1 MEGISSYGR
10 PMSAAARAAAMR
22 VKMAGAGVRVTG
34 SLPGAAP
41 SSLTGPTYLAA
52 LEKLTT
58 TTEKWLESIE
68 KLREAAVKQQKRAKP
83 EDPASCDERVHKT
96 PLYKLAARKK
106 QAEDVVMK
114 EASRILAEDD
124 SGKSVG
130 SNERI
135 RPSTPTNMPKIVEPP
150 SEPVSRLPGIKLSG
164 PVSPPARKLDNL
176 DIKSQS
182 QPPKPELADPMNVDS
197 SAPNVPRI
205 VAPALDSPSTGLF
218 RPPVTTA
225 QTSVVSIPSTTPPTL
240 VTPPP
245 LATTGEVHLT
255 KDPVLTAAVS
265 SDIAAPVPL
274 PLPLRTKPSANSL
287 KTDTSVKSSD
297 ALSTSAAKKR
307 RLSAKTIL
315 ESLMEKKSRN
325 PIWYDG
331 EIQKIFTDMVFEM
344 SQQIQSMKREGRIVM
359 FAKDPACR
367 NLLVSMD
374 NMLQKSLRIVEV
386 SSFLFLKG
394 KPDVNQVETLK
405 TDLQKSLKAVEEFK
419 NSGWTMSGNDDDD
432 DDDDDS
438 DSENDDE

>member
-1 MEGISSYGR
+1 
-10 PMSAAARAAAMR
+10 MR

-34 SLPGAAP
+34 SLPGVGL
-41 SSLTGPTYLAA
+41 SSSTEPTYLSA

-68 KLREAAVKQQKRAKP
+68 KLKEAAVKQQKRAKP
-83 EDPASCDERVHKT
+83 EDPASSDERVHKT

-114 EASRILAEDD
+114 EASRILADGD

-135 RPSTPTNMPKIVEPP
+135 RPGTPTNMPKIVEPP
-150 SEPVSRLPGIKLSG
+150 SEPVSQTPEIKPPS
-164 PVSPPARKLDNL
+164 PVSSPARKLDNL
-176 DIKSQS
+176 DV
-182 QPPKPELADPMNVDS
+182 QPPKADVTDVMNIDS
-197 SAPNVPRI
+197 STPTLPQTVT
-205 VAPALDSPSTGLF
+205 PALEPPSTGLF
-218 RPPVTTA
+218 QPPVTT
-225 QTSVVSIPSTTPPTL
+225 QTSVASTPPTAPPAL
-240 VTPPP
+240 VTPP
-245 LATTGEVHLT
+245 LAAAGGVPST
-255 KDPVLTAAVS
+255 KEPVLTTVS
-265 SDIAAPVPL
+265 SDIVAPIPL

-287 KTDTSVKSSD
+287 RTDTSVKSSD

-331 EIQKIFTDMVFEM
+331 EIQKIFTDMVFEI

-367 NLLVSMD
+367 NLLVNLD
-374 NMLQKSLRIVEV
+374 NMLQKSLRTVEI

-394 KPDVNQVETLK
+394 KADVNQVETLRA
-405 TDLQKSLKAVEEFK
+405 DLQKSLKDVEEFK
-419 NSGWTMSGNDDDD
+419 KSGWTMSSNDDDE
-432 DDDDDS
+432 DDDS

>member
-34 SLPGAAP
+34 SLPGAGP
-41 SSLTGPTYLAA
+41 SSLTGSTYLAA
-52 LEKLTT
+52 LDKLTT

-68 KLREAAVKQQKRAKP
+68 KLKEAAVKQQKRAKP
-83 EDPASCDERVHKT
+83 EDPASSDER
-96 PLYKLAARKK
+96 
-106 QAEDVVMK
+106 
-114 EASRILAEDD
+114 EASRILADDD

-135 RPSTPTNMPKIVEPP
+135 RPSTPTNMPRIVEPP
-150 SEPVSRLPGIKLSG
+150 SEPVSHPTPQIKLSG
-164 PVSPPARKLDNL
+164 PSSPPTRKLDDL
-176 DIKSQS
+176 DVQSPKPDVADVMNIDPSTPTNIPQTATLVLDLS
-182 QPPKPELADPMNVDS
+182 QP
-197 SAPNVPRI
+197 SAAAHATGATIPPQ
-205 VAPALDSPSTGLF
+205 PAASASTTTTMTT
-218 RPPVTTA
+218 TTA
-225 QTSVVSIPSTTPPTL
+225 TTTTPHTL
-240 VTPPP
+240 VTPP
-245 LATTGEVHLT
+245 LATAGEVPSS
-255 KDPVLTAAVS
+255 KEPVLTTVS
-265 SDIAAPVPL
+265 NDIVAPVPL
-274 PLPLRTKPSANSL
+274 PLPLRSKPSANSL
-287 KTDTSVKSSD
+287 KADTSVKSPD

-315 ESLMEKKSRN
+315 ESLMEKKSRS

-344 SQQIQSMKREGRIVM
+344 SQQIQSMKRESRIVM

-367 NLLVSMD
+367 NLLVNLD
-374 NMLQKSLRIVEV
+374 NMLQKSLRTVEI

-405 TDLQKSLKAVEEFK
+405 TDLHKSLKDVEEFK
-419 NSGWTMSGNDDDD
+419 KSGWTMASNDD

>member
-34 SLPGAAP
+34 SLPVAGS

-68 KLREAAVKQQKRAKP
+68 KLRDAAVKQQKRAKP
-83 EDPASCDERVHKT
+83 EDPASCDER
-96 PLYKLAARKK
+96 
-106 QAEDVVMK
+106 
-114 EASRILAEDD
+114 EASRILADDD

-150 SEPVSRLPGIKLSG
+150 SEPISRLPNIKSSG
-164 PVSPPARKLDNL
+164 PVSPPVRKPNNL
-176 DIKSQS
+176 DIQS
-182 QPPKPELADPMNVDS
+182 RKPGIAANAMNIDS
-197 SAPNVPRI
+197 PTPNIPQT
-205 VAPALDSPSTGLF
+205 VAPALESPPTGPF
-218 RPPVTTA
+218 RPTGTVGTSVASIPPQTTNITTA
-225 QTSVVSIPSTTPPTL
+225 TTPPTL
-240 VTPPP
+240 VTPP
-245 LATTGEVHLT
+245 LATAGEAPST
-255 KDPVLTAAVS
+255 KEPVLTAAT
-265 SDIAAPVPL
+265 SDIAAPIPL

-287 KTDTSVKSSD
+287 KADTSVKSSD

-315 ESLMEKKSRN
+315 ESLLEKKSRN

-367 NLLVSMD
+367 NLLVNMD
-374 NMLQKSLRIVEV
+374 NMLQKSLRTVEI

-405 TDLQKSLKAVEEFK
+405 TDLQKSLKDVEEFK
-419 NSGWTMSGNDDDD
+419 KSGWTMSGNDDDD

>member
-34 SLPGAAP
+34 SLPHAGP

-83 EDPASCDERVHKT
+83 EDPASSDER
-96 PLYKLAARKK
+96 
-106 QAEDVVMK
+106 

-150 SEPVSRLPGIKLSG
+150 SDIKSSG
-164 PVSPPARKLDNL
+164 LISPPARKLDNL
-176 DIKSQS
+176 DIQSQPQPQPQP
-182 QPPKPELADPMNVDS
+182 QPPKPDLADVMNVDS

-225 QTSVVSIPSTTPPTL
+225 QTSVASIPSTTPPTL

-245 LATTGEVHLT
+245 SATAGEVHLT

-394 KPDVNQVETLK
+394 KPDVTQVETLK

-432 DDDDDS
+432 DDDS

>member
-10 PMSAAARAAAMR
+10 PMSAAARAAALR

-34 SLPGAAP
+34 SAPGAAP
-41 SSLTGPTYLAA
+41 AALSGPTYMAA
-52 LEKLTT
+52 LDKLTT
-58 TTEKWLESIE
+58 TTEKWLASIE
-68 KLREAAVKQQKRAKP
+68 KLRDAAVKQQKRAKP
-83 EDPASCDERVHKT
+83 DDPASSDER
-96 PLYKLAARKK
+96 
-106 QAEDVVMK
+106 

-150 SEPVSRLPGIKLSG
+150 SDPNPAPRPRKLETTAPGPL
-164 PVSPPARKLDNL
+164 SPPARKLDNL
-176 DIKSQS
+176 DIQS
-182 QPPKPELADPMNVDS
+182 PPADVDVEVPDVMNVDS
-197 SAPNVPRI
+197 STPTIPQTVT
-205 VAPALDSPSTGLF
+205 PALESPSAGLF
-218 RPPVTTA
+218 QPPATT
-225 QTSVVSIPSTTPPTL
+225 QTSVASTPPTTTTKTPHTL
-240 VTPPP
+240 VTPP
-245 LATTGEVHLT
+245 LATAGEVPSA
-255 KDPVLTAAVS
+255 KEPVLTTAS
-265 SDIAAPVPL
+265 IDIVAPTPL

-287 KTDTSVKSSD
+287 KADTSVKSPD

-307 RLSAKTIL
+307 RLSSKTIL

-344 SQQIQSMKREGRIVM
+344 SQQIQSMKRESRIVM

-367 NLLVSMD
+367 NLLVNLD
-374 NMLQKSLRIVEV
+374 NMLQKCLRTVEI

-394 KPDVNQVETLK
+394 KPDVNQVEILK
-405 TDLQKSLKAVEEFK
+405 VDLQKSLKDVEEFK
-419 NSGWTMSGNDDDD
+419 GSGWTMSGNDDDD
-432 DDDDDS
+432 DDDDS

>member
-34 SLPGAAP
+34 SLPHAGP

-83 EDPASCDERVHKT
+83 EDPASSDERVHKT

-150 SEPVSRLPGIKLSG
+150 SDIKSSG
-164 PVSPPARKLDNL
+164 LISPPARKLDNL
-176 DIKSQS
+176 DIQSQPQPQPQP
-182 QPPKPELADPMNVDS
+182 QPPKPDLADVMNVDS

-225 QTSVVSIPSTTPPTL
+225 QTSVASIPSTTPPTL

-245 LATTGEVHLT
+245 SATAGEVHLT

-394 KPDVNQVETLK
+394 KPDVTQVETLK

-432 DDDDDS
+432 DDDS

>member
-1 MEGISSYGR
+1 
-10 PMSAAARAAAMR
+10 MR

-34 SLPGAAP
+34 SLPGVGL
-41 SSLTGPTYLAA
+41 SSSTEPTYLSA

-68 KLREAAVKQQKRAKP
+68 KLKEAAVKQQKRAKP
-83 EDPASCDERVHKT
+83 EDPASSDER
-96 PLYKLAARKK
+96 
-106 QAEDVVMK
+106 
-114 EASRILAEDD
+114 EASRILADGD

-135 RPSTPTNMPKIVEPP
+135 RPGTPTNMPKIVEPP
-150 SEPVSRLPGIKLSG
+150 SEPVSQTPEIKPPS
-164 PVSPPARKLDNL
+164 PVSSPARKLDNL
-176 DIKSQS
+176 DV
-182 QPPKPELADPMNVDS
+182 QPPKADVTDVMNIDS
-197 SAPNVPRI
+197 STPTLPQTVT
-205 VAPALDSPSTGLF
+205 PALEPPSTGLF
-218 RPPVTTA
+218 QPPVTT
-225 QTSVVSIPSTTPPTL
+225 QTSVASTPPTAPPAL
-240 VTPPP
+240 VTPP
-245 LATTGEVHLT
+245 LAAAGGVPST
-255 KDPVLTAAVS
+255 KEPVLTTVS
-265 SDIAAPVPL
+265 SDIVAPIPL

-287 KTDTSVKSSD
+287 RTDTSVKSSD

-331 EIQKIFTDMVFEM
+331 EIQKIFTDMVFEI

-367 NLLVSMD
+367 NLLVNLD
-374 NMLQKSLRIVEV
+374 NMLQKSLRTVEI

-394 KPDVNQVETLK
+394 KADVNQVETLRA
-405 TDLQKSLKAVEEFK
+405 DLQKSLKDVEEFK
-419 NSGWTMSGNDDDD
+419 KSGWTMSSNDDDE
-432 DDDDDS
+432 DDDS

>member
-34 SLPGAAP
+34 SLPRAGP

-83 EDPASCDERVHKT
+83 EDPASSDER
-96 PLYKLAARKK
+96 
-106 QAEDVVMK
+106 

-150 SEPVSRLPGIKLSG
+150 SDIKSSG
-164 PVSPPARKLDNL
+164 LISPPARKLDNL
-176 DIKSQS
+176 DIQSQS
-182 QPPKPELADPMNVDS
+182 QPQPQPQPPKPDLADVMNVDS

-225 QTSVVSIPSTTPPTL
+225 QTSVASIPSTTPPTL

-245 LATTGEVHLT
+245 SATAGEVHLT

-394 KPDVNQVETLK
+394 KPDVTQVETLK
-405 TDLQKSLKAVEEFK
+405 TDLQKSLKEVEEFK

-432 DDDDDS
+432 DDDS

>member
-1 MEGISSYGR
+1 
-10 PMSAAARAAAMR
+10 MSAAARAAAMR

-34 SLPGAAP
+34 SLPGAGP

-83 EDPASCDERVHKT
+83 EDPASSDER
-96 PLYKLAARKK
+96 
-106 QAEDVVMK
+106 

-135 RPSTPTNMPKIVEPP
+135 RPGTPTNMPKIVEPP
-150 SEPVSRLPGIKLSG
+150 SDIKSSG
-164 PVSPPARKLDNL
+164 PISPPARKLDNL
-176 DIKSQS
+176 DIQSQS
-182 QPPKPELADPMNVDS
+182 RSQPQPQPQPQPPKPDLADVMNVDS
-197 SAPNVPRI
+197 SAPNIPRI
-205 VAPALDSPSTGLF
+205 VTPALDSPSTGLF
-218 RPPVTTA
+218 RPPVTA
-225 QTSVVSIPSTTPPTL
+225 QTSVASIPPTTPPTL
-240 VTPPP
+240 VTPP
-245 LATTGEVHLT
+245 LATAGEIHLT
-255 KDPVLTAAVS
+255 KEPVLAAAAVS

-307 RLSAKTIL
+307 RLSAKTVL

-432 DDDDDS
+432 DDDS